1 MAKDLDR
8 SRLPR
13 HVAVIM
19 DGNGRWAEARG
30 KARVRGHE
38 EGTRSIRAVTEECAR
53 LGIQQLTLYSF
64 SMENWRRPRPEVL
77 FLMRLLKR
85 YLIDERETLVKNNVR
100 LTAIGHT
107 EDLPRPV
114 RRVLQETRDL
124 SAQHDGLNLC
134 LALSYSGRQELV
146 DAAKRLA
153 TEARD
158 GLLDPKKIDAA
169 ALAAR
174 LYQPGPDPD
183 LVIRTAGE
191 MRVSNFLLWQISYA
205 EIVISD
211 VCWPDFRVPEL
222 HSALAE
228 FQSRTRKFGGLIKPA
243 PIADAAAARG

>member
-1 MAKDLDR
+1 MANDLDP

-13 HVAVIM
+13 HVAIIM

-30 KARVRGHE
+30 RVRVRGHE

-53 LGIQQLTLYSF
+53 LGIKQLTLYSF

-85 YLIDERETLVKNNVR
+85 YLIDERETLIKNNVR

-114 RRVLQETRDL
+114 RRTLQETSEM
-124 SAQHDGLNLC
+124 SAGHTGLNLC

-146 DAAKRLA
+146 DAAKKLA
-153 TEARD
+153 TDAKEGRI
-158 GLLDPKKIDAA
+158 DPSKIDAD
-169 ALAAR
+169 ALASR

-222 HSALAE
+222 HAAISE

-243 PIADAAAARG
+243 AAARG